1 MPDAEAGEAGGPEHA
16 GKAAVTIDFDHHSS
30 DHAADPYPLYS
41 KYRSSCPVAWSGHHD
56 GYWVLFDYASVYAA
70 ARDDDTFRSGPS
82 SSIPVLPTPRPL
94 IPMETDAPETQ
105 KWRRMLYEEFSPKA
119 VAELEPFIYEVGHA
133 LIDEFVERGEC
144 DYIADFATPL
154 PAQVILRMLGFDETR
169 WATFAGWVHDIV
181 HGMETE
187 PEQAFLAA
195 VSLYGEINDAIEA
208 RRADGLR
215 SDVVSKLMTSTFDG
229 QPVCDEDIADYVLLL
244 IFGGL
249 DTTTASLGNAMVRMH
264 QQPTLREQL
273 LARPE
278 LIPNAVEE
286 FLRYDSPLQCVG
298 RNISRDVEI
307 GGHTLKAGDRAL
319 LVWASANRDEAQFPR
334 ADEIDFERAEN
345 RHLSFIVG
353 LHRCLGSN
361 LGRAMFRIMLE
372 LLLERTPD
380 FELTDDPDG
389 HRFADAGNVYA
400 LTALPVRF
408 TPGKRR
414 TP

>member
-1 MPDAEAGEAGGPEHA
+1 MSSESTSKDP
-16 GKAAVTIDFDHHSS
+16 VRIDFDHHSP
-30 DHAADPYPLYS
+30 DHAADPYPVYA
-41 KYRSSCPVAWSGHHD
+41 KYRSSCPVAWSDHHD
-56 GYWVLFDYASVYAA
+56 GFWVLFDYASVYSA

-119 VAELEPFIYEVGHA
+119 VAQLEPFIYEVGHA
-133 LIDEFVERGEC
+133 LIDEFIERGEC
-144 DYIADFATPL
+144 DYIKEFATPL
-154 PAQVILRMLGFDETR
+154 PAQVILRMLGFDETK
-169 WATFAGWVHDIV
+169 WEAYAGWVHDIV
-181 HGMETE
+181 HGMETD
-187 PEQAFLAA
+187 PESAFMAA
-195 VSLYGEINDAIEA
+195 VNLYGEINEAIEV
-208 RRADGLR
+208 RRKEGLRAD
-215 SDVVSKLMTSTFDG
+215 VISKLMRSTFDG
-229 QPVCDEDIADYVLLL
+229 RPLTDEDIADYTLLL

-264 QQPTLREQL
+264 QQPHLREQL

-298 RNISRDVEI
+298 RNISKDIEI
-307 GGHTLKAGDRAL
+307 GGRTLKAGERAL
-319 LVWASANRDEAQFPR
+319 LVWASANRDEAQFPH
-334 ADEIDFERAEN
+334 ADEIDFERRDN

-372 LLLERTPD
+372 LVLSRTPD
-380 FELTDDPDG
+380 FELTDDPEKF
-389 HRFADAGNVYA
+389 RFADAGNVYA
-400 LTALPVRF
+400 LSALPVRF
-408 TPGKRR
+408 TPGPRR
-414 TP
+414 NQ